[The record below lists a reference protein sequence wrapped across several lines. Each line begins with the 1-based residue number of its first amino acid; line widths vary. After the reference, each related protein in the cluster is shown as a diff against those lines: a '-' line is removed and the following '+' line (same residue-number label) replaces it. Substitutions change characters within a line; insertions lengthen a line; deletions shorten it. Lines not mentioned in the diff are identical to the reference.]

1 MRTLYV
7 RVFLMTI
14 LIVIIGGFLGFIA
27 TNLYYHN
34 YLKSGN
40 DEKILHIAEKTVEI
54 LEESNHSEANYY
66 LDSIKELG
74 YQFYLIDQKGTEHN
88 FGPKFRAYNLSEE
101 QINRVL
107 NGEVYRG
114 IRNFPW
120 NIFIT
125 GFFNSELRNTIGM
138 PLEWNGEKAALFIR
152 PNTVQQFGE
161 MRYFIA
167 IFLGFTLW
175 LSFLLLLISTRF
187 IVNPIKELTAA
198 TKKIAAGNYHLKLK
212 TNRKDEIG
220 RLAQN
225 FMKMSE
231 NLQETEKVR
240 QQFVSNVSHE
250 IQSPLTSIRGFSETL
265 RNDDLSKED
274 RDRYLSIIEKE
285 SSRLSVLSNQL
296 LTLSFLDSEIDRDQK
311 AAFDLHEQLKDV
323 ISTTEWQWREKD
335 ITIKLE
341 SYPIILFGE
350 PSLMHQV
357 WMNLFTNAIHY
368 TNNGGTIT
376 IQTKKKNNKAQIIF
390 QDTGVGIAEENL
402 TYLFDRF
409 YIVDKARTRT
419 DSSTGLGLSIV
430 KKIIELHDGTI
441 MVESELGKGSTFVVS
456 LPI

>member
-1 MRTLYV
+1 M
-7 RVFLMTI
+7 
-14 LIVIIGGFLGFIA
+14 LIVILGSFLAFVA
-27 TNLYYHN
+27 TNIYYHN
-34 YLKSGN
+34 YLKPGN
-40 DEKILHIAEKTVEI
+40 DEKILRIAEKTVEI
-54 LEESNHSEANYY
+54 LEESNYSEANDY
-66 LDSIKELG
+66 LHSIEELG
-74 YQFYLIDQKGTEHN
+74 YQFYLVDQKGTEQH

-101 QINRVL
+101 QIDRVL

-114 IRNFPW
+114 IRDFPW
-120 NIFIT
+120 SLFIT
-125 GFFNSELRNTIGM
+125 GFFNSELRNTIGI
-138 PLEWNGEKAALFIR
+138 PVEWNEHTAALFIR

-167 IFLGFTLW
+167 ILFGLTL
-175 LSFLLLLISTRF
+175 LFSFLTLLVSTRF

-220 RLAQN
+220 RLAQY

-231 NLQETEKVR
+231 NLHKTEENR

-285 SSRLSVLSNQL
+285 SRRLSVLSNQL
-296 LTLSFLDSEIDRDQK
+296 LTLSFLDSEINRDK
-311 AAFDLHEQLKDV
+311 KGSFDLHDQLKDV

-335 ITIKLE
+335 LTIKLE
-341 SYPIILFGE
+341 SSSIIVFGE
-350 PSLMHQV
+350 PSLIHQV

-376 IQTKKKNNKAQIIF
+376 IQTRKKNEEVQVIF
-390 QDTGVGIAEENL
+390 KDTGVGIAEENL
-402 TYLFDRF
+402 TYIFDRF
-409 YIVDKARTRT
+409 YIVDEARTRT

-430 KKIIELHDGTI
+430 KKVIALHDGTI
-441 MVESELGKGSTFVVS
+441 MVESELGKGTTFVVS